1 MKPLFFGTVITIS
14 GAIIAG
20 GLTGEWWGFAILLPA
35 GAYIGW
41 KIGET

>member
-1 MKPLFFGTVITIS
+1 MKPLFFGVIATIS

-20 GLTGEWWGFAILLPA
+20 GLTGEWWGFAALLPIT
-35 GAYIGW
+35 AYLGW

>member
-1 MKPLFFGTVITIS
+1 MKPLFFGIMAVTS

-20 GLTGEWWGFAILLPA
+20 GLFGEWWAFASLPLA
-35 GAYIGW
+35 GAYLGW

>member
-1 MKPLFFGTVITIS
+1 MKPLFFGTILTIS

-20 GLTGEWWGFAILLPA
+20 GLFGEWWAFAALLPVA
-35 GAYIGW
+35 AYLGW